1 MVTTKRH
8 ETNRTPGPG
17 MLGGRT
23 GTGRNRPSGRGL
35 LPERVDAVLFDMD
48 GTLLDTLS
56 AWYAA
61 AEQLWGT
68 AFANRDIA
76 EVDGGT
82 VADVVDLYR
91 RDHPEADPDTTT
103 ERLVDL
109 IDANL
114 AGNTEPMPGA
124 NDLMRRLAGRVPIA
138 VASNSPTRLVRAG
151 LASQGWLELVDTTVG
166 ADEVAAGK
174 PAPDPYRTVAERLG
188 ADPTRCVVVEDS
200 VFGLRA
206 GLAVGAW
213 VLTVGNTVQGQGNL
227 WVPGLDDERV
237 TSWQPNR

>member
-1 MVTTKRH
+1 
-8 ETNRTPGPG
+8 

-23 GTGRNRPSGRGL
+23 GTRRNRPSGRGL
-35 LPERVDAVLFDMD
+35 LPDRVDAVLFDMD
-48 GTLLDTLS
+48 GTLLDTLP

-68 AFANRDIA
+68 TFVDRDIA

-91 RDHPEADPDTTT
+91 RDHPEADPDTTA

-124 NDLMRRLAGRVPIA
+124 DALVRRLAGRVPIA
-138 VASNSPTRLVRAG
+138 VASNSPARLVRAG
-151 LASQGWLELVDTTVG
+151 LSSQGWLELFDATVEV
-166 ADEVAAGK
+166 DEVAAGK
-174 PAPDPYRTVAERLG
+174 PAPDLYRTVAERLG
-188 ADPTRCVVVEDS
+188 VDPTRCVVVEDS
-200 VFGLRA
+200 VFGLLA
-206 GLAVGAW
+206 GQAAAAW
-213 VLTVGNTVQGQGNL
+213 VLTVGSTVQEQGNL

-237 TSWQPNR
+237 TSWQPNQ